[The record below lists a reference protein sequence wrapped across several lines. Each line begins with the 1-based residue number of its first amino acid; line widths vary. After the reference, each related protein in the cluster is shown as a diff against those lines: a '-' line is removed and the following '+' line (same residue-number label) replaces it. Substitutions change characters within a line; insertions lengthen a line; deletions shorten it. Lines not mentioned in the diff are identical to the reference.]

1 MKSNFGITLDNG
13 IQIDKNYFPGFV
25 RKAVS
30 FTIADGIVE
39 YDKRFIEIVKPA
51 GILGTFNLIN
61 TSLNRS
67 GLTDKEY
74 IELYSGFEVSNHHV
88 FHPLPWFDF
97 DGFCA
102 EDFSEIPI
110 HDSILYNDSIKNELD
125 SSYLYKTDIPG
136 LYFIDYNYH
145 FYKIYTSKY
154 WHPIM
159 TNESYIKY
167 AQETKN
173 DIESLFGKGSVVGF
187 AFPHGK
193 ANEAVKRMLK
203 NEGYLYARGGYGRA
217 DNTGFSMPSDR
228 YEWSNNAIHSNLNE
242 VMADF
247 DALEDDGNLKLFTF
261 GVHASDFL
269 GHWDSL
275 QTFADTYGRRPSDFY
290 YASICDIFEYE
301 DAVKALQNKNGK
313 LINASNIDL
322 YVTIDNVKVI
332 IPQKSV
338 YTLSNGNVSDY

>member
-1 MKSNFGITLDNG
+1 MKNNFGIKLENG

-39 YDKRFIEIVKPA
+39 YDTQFIEIVKPA
-51 GILGTFNLIN
+51 GILGSFNLIN
-61 TSLNRS
+61 TSLNRH
-67 GLTDKEY
+67 GLTDEEY
-74 IELYSGFEVSNHHV
+74 VALYSGFEVSNHHV
-88 FHPLPWFDF
+88 FHPLPWFNF

-102 EDFSEIPI
+102 EDFSKIPI

-125 SSYLYKTDIPG
+125 SSYMYKTDIPE
-136 LYFIDYNYH
+136 LYYIDYNYH

-159 TNESYIKY
+159 KNEAYIKY
-167 AQETKN
+167 AQETKS

-193 ANEAVKRMLK
+193 ANETVKSMLK
-203 NEGYLYARGGYGRA
+203 NEGYLYARGRYGGA
-217 DNTGFSMPSDR
+217 DNVSFSMPTDR

-242 VMADF
+242 IMADF
-247 DALEDDGNLKLFTF
+247 AALEDDGNLKLFTF

-275 QTFADTYGRRPSDFY
+275 QTFADTYGNRSDEFY
-290 YASICDIFEYE
+290 YATIRDIFEYE
-301 DAVKALQNKNGK
+301 DAVKTLEISEEKIVNG
-313 LINASNIDL
+313 SDIDVF
-322 YVTIDNVKVI
+322 VTINNVKTI
-332 IPQKSV
+332 IPANSE
-338 YTLSNGNVSDY
+338 YIF